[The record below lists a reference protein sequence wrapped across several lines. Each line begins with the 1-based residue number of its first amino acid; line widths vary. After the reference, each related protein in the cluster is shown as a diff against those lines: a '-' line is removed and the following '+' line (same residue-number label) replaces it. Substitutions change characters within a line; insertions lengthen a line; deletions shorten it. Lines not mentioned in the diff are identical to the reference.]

1 MESTEFFEKINSEPF
16 VTKGGFDFTA
26 QTLEYMVE
34 SWIDTVFDGE
44 CDINSREACC
54 IIVNIL
60 QNIQKMPDFTGQR
73 HFLMPPKENN
83 DAKTNETQI

>member
-1 MESTEFFEKINSEPF
+1 MESTEFFEKINSEPY

-34 SWIDTVFDGE
+34 SWIDSCFDGE
-44 CDINSREACC
+44 CDINSREACG

-60 QNIQKMPDFTGQR
+60 QNIQKMPKFNMQR
-73 HFLMPPKENN
+73 KLLMPPKEN
-83 DAKTNETQI
+83 DDD